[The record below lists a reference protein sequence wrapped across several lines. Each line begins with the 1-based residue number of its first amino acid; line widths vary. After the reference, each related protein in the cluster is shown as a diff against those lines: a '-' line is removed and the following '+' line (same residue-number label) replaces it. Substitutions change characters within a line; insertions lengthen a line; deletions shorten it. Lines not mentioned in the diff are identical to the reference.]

1 MSECGRSYP
10 LLEEYINIVRPQ
22 LKPQH
27 EFLFTTYGR
36 SHAVAHDRR
45 AASLAV
51 TAPCFECFSGACTGS
66 TAPSRSGK
74 SR

>member
-45 AASLAV
+45 AASL
-51 TAPCFECFSGACTGS
+51 
-66 TAPSRSGK
+66 R
-74 SR
+74 